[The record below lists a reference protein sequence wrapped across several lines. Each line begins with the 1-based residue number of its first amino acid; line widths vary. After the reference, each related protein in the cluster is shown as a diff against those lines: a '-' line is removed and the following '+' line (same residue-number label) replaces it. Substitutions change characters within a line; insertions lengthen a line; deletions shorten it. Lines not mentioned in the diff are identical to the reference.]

1 MYEEILEKIGLNKGE
16 AKIYE
21 TLLREG
27 SLPVISISKKTG
39 LTRTNTYNHLYS
51 LAKKGLV
58 ESRTRKKKNYFY
70 PNSPE
75 NLRILFEQK
84 KKTEEI
90 AERELN
96 NILPSLVSTFLASSN
111 RPSISY
117 WEGKIGL
124 EKIYDDILKEKKEL
138 LIFAS
143 IIDRVMPEFN
153 ELIDKQ
159 IKRQARAGIK
169 VRALVREEI
178 INQEYIKKL
187 RPLGI
192 KIRGLKNYRLTSQII
207 VYNNKVAITSFKKDL
222 MSTLIENESIAGSLK
237 NIFEIIWEKA
247 KE

>member
-1 MYEEILEKIGLNKGE
+1 M
-16 AKIYE
+16 
-21 TLLREG
+21 R
-27 SLPVISISKKTG
+27 
-39 LTRTNTYNHLYS
+39 
-51 LAKKGLV
+51 
-58 ESRTRKKKNYFY
+58 
-70 PNSPE
+70 
-75 NLRILFEQK
+75 
-84 KKTEEI
+84 
-90 AERELN
+90 
-96 NILPSLVSTFLASSN
+96 
-111 RPSISY
+111 
-117 WEGKIGL
+117 GKIGL